1 MPVTTEVARHYGFEL
16 FGFPKSVE
24 SITVERLS
32 RVCTTT
38 VSSDGSVVLRTRV
51 QLRPGLKIPVPWLVT
66 YTQKTDSVLRTRIK
80 TRWWVTLSPGIGSS
94 VEIAQPEHPVALK
107 LLQLR
112 PSKSPLF
119 VLHGERF

>member
-1 MPVTTEVARHYGFEL
+1 MGVVPGRQRNRGRSRRSISLSAAGHGAWMLAMPVTTEAARHYGFEL

-51 QLRPGLKIPVPWLVT
+51 QLRPGLKRPVPWCY
-66 YTQKTDSVLRTRIK
+66 YTK
-80 TRWWVTLSPGIGSS
+80 
-94 VEIAQPEHPVALK
+94 
-107 LLQLR
+107 R
-112 PSKSPLF
+112 PIRS
-119 VLHGERF
+119 